1 MKLSILIVSILGII
15 LFNSNNSFVTNEVYA
30 GVRPPDATLPDKG
43 VIPDPEVTGVFEGT
57 SFIDAVE
64 LIITWLLS
72 LIGIIVFVIFLFAGF
87 EYATAGDNQDKAKS
101 AQSRMVNAVIG
112 LIIIFFAFVAS
123 NAVLSFVFRSNTNTN
138 TTNSTQNSSTNN
150 NNNQNTNRNNRNN

>member
-1 MKLSILIVSILGII
+1 MKIFIIGISIVGII
-15 LFNSNNSFVTNEVYA
+15 LVNGNNSFVTNKVYA

-43 VIPDPEVTGVFEGT
+43 TIPDPEVTGVFEGT

-64 LIITWLLS
+64 LIITWLLGF
-72 LIGIIVFVIFLFAGF
+72 IGIIIFVIFLFAGF

-112 LIIIFFAFVAS
+112 LLILFFAFVAS
-123 NAVLSFVFRSNTNTN
+123 NAVLSFIFGGDDPEEAE
-138 TTNSTQNSSTNN
+138 SSINN
-150 NNNQNTNRNNRNN
+150 IINRE